1 MGLGPLSQAPG
12 GNGAVYP
19 QWPVT
24 EYAWAR
30 LPYVPYPAHSMQIG
44 IGPAQGVIPASL
56 HRGPTVGLPLPGNVV
71 GIGPYNTTP
80 GLQNAPLPT
89 GG

>member
-1 MGLGPLSQAPG
+1 MSLGPLSQAPV
-12 GNGAVYP
+12 GNGAFYP
-19 QWPVT
+19 QWPVL

-80 GLQNAPLPT
+80 GLQNAPLPS